1 MEDSETI
8 YGFDYEYGHYS
19 NYTYDNVTPHEEKV
33 AFKTH
38 KSCFT
43 EVSCVSLMVVNVVIF
58 LLGVC
63 GNGVVIWIAGLKMKK
78 MVNTTWYLSLAVS
91 DVIFF
96 ACLHFNIYTV
106 TKEWI
111 FGLFMCKFT
120 SFDIPEHDH
129 CTIFK
134 AFVLVVLAWVAYVAL
149 SIPSLVFS
157 DAKTH
162 VGKSMCFNNYT
173 DQHSHKTIAG
183 GSSGGLCSHSS
194 SSSVTVI
201 ILQLRTNRMMSKPF
215 EVDCPDSLIATFFIC
230 WLPYHVF
237 VLLELIHQ
245 SYDLEVIR
253 AGLMVG
259 NTVATAN
266 NFLNPILSIVSKM
279 ENAMGEE
286 GCTTSHYLSRWH
298 NKCFTKYPSQNS
310 HLTVAVSRFVS
321 GFVLPLLIIFCYSV
335 IILGLRTNR
344 MTRSSKAFRVM
355 TALIATFFISWLP
368 CHVFINL
375 EPDIKII

>member
-19 NYTYDNVTPHEEKV
+19 NYTYDNVTPHEE
-33 AFKTH
+33 
-38 KSCFT
+38 
-43 EVSCVSLMVVNVVIF
+43 
-58 LLGVC
+58 
-63 GNGVVIWIAGLKMKK
+63 KMKK

-120 SFDIPEHDH
+120 SFDIPEHVQQH
-129 CTIFK
+129 HPPGR
-134 AFVLVVLAWVAYVAL
+134 L
-149 SIPSLVFS
+149 SSCN
-157 DAKTH
+157 H
-162 VGKSMCFNNYT
+162 N
-173 DQHSHKTIAG
+173 H
-183 GSSGGLCSHSS
+183 
-194 SSSVTVI
+194 
-201 ILQLRTNRMMSKPF
+201 
-215 EVDCPDSLIATFFIC
+215 
-230 WLPYHVF
+230 
-237 VLLELIHQ
+237 
-245 SYDLEVIR
+245 
-253 AGLMVG
+253 
-259 NTVATAN
+259 
-266 NFLNPILSIVSKM
+266 
-279 ENAMGEE
+279 
-286 GCTTSHYLSRWH
+286 RWH